1 MTIKARRKFLTKSL
15 SKTVDSG
22 MGENGHREGEG
33 DTHREYE
40 INIEAHRNKRRGK
53 RKSRR
58 VLKCVVIN
66 AQSLQNKMSELRADE
81 FKNRNYHIISV
92 SETWGKENIPDSVYA
107 LDGYTMYR
115 RDRLGKIGGGTVLYV
130 KEGIE
135 QRVCRPLNA
144 PGYDSSAWCWILEKG
159 GKKILVGSIYR
170 SGNDPAENDKLLLE
184 KINEAGELA
193 GDNRILIL
201 GDFNVPNINWEEGD
215 LGRGASKL
223 EGNFLKVVTDNFLCQ
238 HVKVDTR
245 FRNTQS
251 SRLDLIFTR
260 ENNDVININ
269 LQMPAGR
276 SDHSVVEADFICE
289 WKSKVVQKPRRMYRK
304 GDFTKIIEGLNRVD
318 WKVEFEGKTVQ
329 ESWDI
334 FKKILIDLIE
344 KYVPMATPKDFN
356 EPWMNTPIMR
366 LCKNK
371 YHAWKRYLET
381 KSYERYQEYRKEANK
396 LKSKIRQA
404 KRCYEKKLAK
414 EARHNKRAFFRYVN
428 SKLTVR
434 PEITEIQTGSN
445 GGLTDKDK
453 EICDI
458 LGGYFSSVHTAH
470 GDDEMPEMEE
480 QYEREIRN
488 ISITKE
494 CIQDRL
500 EKLNGNKSCGPDN
513 MHPYVLKNTAGA
525 ICIPL
530 EIIFNMSLRNG
541 ECPDDWRRANVTPI
555 HKKGDK
561 TEPGNYR
568 PVSLTSQVCK
578 VLESIVREHIVEH
591 LETNN
596 ILSNKQHGFR
606 EGRSCLTNLLE
617 LVESWTEILDEGNG
631 IDVAYLD
638 FRKAFDLVSHKH
650 LIFKLEKYGIKNE
663 ILAWIASFLN
673 QRSQRVVVR
682 GTASEAFEV
691 TSGVPQGSVLGP
703 VLFLIFIND
712 LPLGIISLLSLFA
725 DDTKVFRRIVTDRS
739 GQVQTSDRDR
749 EILQND
755 LDNIYKW
762 AEKWKM
768 EFNVDKCKVMHLGRS
783 NPGHTYT
790 MGGRNLG
797 VVTEEKD
804 LGVWFDNQLDFGKH
818 IRSIVGRANRMLGLI
833 KISFDCM
840 DREMFRNLYLVMIRP
855 ILEYCVQVW
864 CPYKQKDIDLIEQV
878 QERAT
883 RMVPGLKGM
892 TYDERLKKLGII
904 RLVERRFRG
913 DMIETHK
920 IMSGREGVKREDFFQ
935 AAEERGD
942 PSLARGKKIFK
953 KRSNGLI
960 RQNTFSQR
968 VVNPWNKLSKGEVIT
983 ETTSGFKSKFDGRE
997 KDTRR
1002 QVREENSG
1010 RGRLY
1015 KRLYEQW

>member
-1 MTIKARRKFLTKSL
+1 M
-15 SKTVDSG
+15 
-22 MGENGHREGEG
+22 
-33 DTHREYE
+33 
-40 INIEAHRNKRRGK
+40 
-53 RKSRR
+53 
-58 VLKCVVIN
+58 
-66 AQSLQNKMSELRADE
+66 
-81 FKNRNYHIISV
+81 
-92 SETWGKENIPDSVYA
+92 
-107 LDGYTMYR
+107 
-115 RDRLGKIGGGTVLYV
+115 
-130 KEGIE
+130 
-135 QRVCRPLNA
+135 
-144 PGYDSSAWCWILEKG
+144 
-159 GKKILVGSIYR
+159 
-170 SGNDPAENDKLLLE
+170 
-184 KINEAGELA
+184 
-193 GDNRILIL
+193 
-201 GDFNVPNINWEEGD
+201 
-215 LGRGASKL
+215 
-223 EGNFLKVVTDNFLCQ
+223 
-238 HVKVDTR
+238 
-245 FRNTQS
+245 
-251 SRLDLIFTR
+251 
-260 ENNDVININ
+260 
-269 LQMPAGR
+269 
-276 SDHSVVEADFICE
+276 
-289 WKSKVVQKPRRMYRK
+289 
-304 GDFTKIIEGLNRVD
+304 
-318 WKVEFEGKTVQ
+318 
-329 ESWDI
+329 
-334 FKKILIDLIE
+334 
-344 KYVPMATPKDFN
+344 
-356 EPWMNTPIMR
+356 
-366 LCKNK
+366 
-371 YHAWKRYLET
+371 
-381 KSYERYQEYRKEANK
+381 
-396 LKSKIRQA
+396 
-404 KRCYEKKLAK
+404 
-414 EARHNKRAFFRYVN
+414 
-428 SKLTVR
+428 
-434 PEITEIQTGSN
+434 
-445 GGLTDKDK
+445 
-453 EICDI
+453 
-458 LGGYFSSVHTAH
+458 
-470 GDDEMPEMEE
+470 
-480 QYEREIRN
+480 
-488 ISITKE
+488 
-494 CIQDRL
+494 
-500 EKLNGNKSCGPDN
+500 
-513 MHPYVLKNTAGA
+513 
-525 ICIPL
+525 
-530 EIIFNMSLRNG
+530 
-541 ECPDDWRRANVTPI
+541 
-555 HKKGDK
+555 
-561 TEPGNYR
+561 
-568 PVSLTSQVCK
+568 
-578 VLESIVREHIVEH
+578 
-591 LETNN
+591 
-596 ILSNKQHGFR
+596 
-606 EGRSCLTNLLE
+606 
-617 LVESWTEILDEGNG
+617 
-631 IDVAYLD
+631 AYLD

-942 PSLARGKKIFK
+942 PNLVRGKKIFK